1 MKINIDEKEYKKLFD
16 LVISDIPI
24 TNEEKVFAITFI
36 APPGT
41 GKSTVSKIL
50 SKKLNV
56 YVTAN
61 DKIRR
66 IVEKL
71 GINPDENKRL
81 VEQLANDRT
90 VYMLENKTSM
100 IIDANMQ
107 FFWENA
113 CQNFKNY
120 NAKLYFVKLQ
130 CDDDKIIER
139 IKERSKNFGQSKENY
154 SRAGVEEFYKYKEKA
169 KQSNFPED
177 LIFYTIDASK
187 SLDKIEEQIEELVN
201 KIGGELND

>member
-1 MKINIDEKEYKKLFD
+1 MKENFNEEEYKKIFN
-16 LVISDIPI
+16 LVISDIPL

-41 GKSTVSKIL
+41 GKSTISKIL
-50 SKKLNV
+50 SEKLNV

-71 GINPDENKRL
+71 GIDPDENKTL

-107 FFWENA
+107 FFWQSA
-113 CQNFKNY
+113 CQNFENH
-120 NAKLYFVKLQ
+120 NAKLYFIKLE
-130 CDDDKIIER
+130 CNDEIIIER
-139 IKERSKNFGQSKENY
+139 IKERSQNFDKDKENY
-154 SRAGVEEFYKYKEKA
+154 SRAGVDAFYKYKEKL
-169 KQSNFPED
+169 KQSNFPQE
-177 LIFYTIDASK
+177 LVFCTIDASK
-187 SLDKIEEQIEELVN
+187 SITDIETQVDDLVKKI
-201 KIGGELND
+201 KGDLNG